1 MSRIEEK
8 KVSEMRKQAVIE
20 VFFETLTRMRKVNP
34 DINLGDVIK
43 EAVKSSAPRF
53 YISFENARRFISLL
67 ARKKRLPIS
76 NSNKLSMY
84 KEIYAR
90 YLKKIKDDC
99 SGYTILESILEEPA
113 PSFYIDEGTFKGLLY
128 RSIRE
133 RRRAL
138 A

>member
-1 MSRIEEK
+1 MSKIEERK
-8 KVSEMRKQAVIE
+8 ISEMRKQAVIE
-20 VFFETLTRMRKVNP
+20 AFFDTLTKMRKDNP
-34 DINLGDVIK
+34 NISLGEVIK

-53 YISFENARRFISLL
+53 YVSFENTRRFISLL
-67 ARKKRLPIS
+67 ARKKRLPIK
-76 NSNKLSMY
+76 NSNRVAMY

-90 YLKKIKDDC
+90 YLKRIKEQC
-99 SGYTILESILEEPA
+99 CNYTILESILEEPA

-133 RRRAL
+133 RRRAF